1 MTDRTP
7 IVLAMMDVSSP
18 VPAAKHWNEVP
29 LIDLSTTVI
38 TRPTGLV
45 EAMKGHGRIEK
56 W

>member
-1 MTDRTP
+1 MTVRTP
-7 IVLAMMDVSSP
+7 TVLSITDVSCP

-29 LIDLSTTVI
+29 LIVLSTTVI
-38 TRPTGLV
+38 TRPTGLM